1 MNKDKKQLLN
11 EELSK
16 FNKLL
21 NYDFYDGKKSVSES
35 KFHGMNEY
43 KPEEGTDKTKLIF
56 GSQVEEAE
64 EEETNPA
71 IPEAP
76 VDDAIA
82 PEGEIAPED
91 MPDPSLDAGPPI
103 PEMGGEPTDDGIPM
117 DNTMP
122 VDDTMSA
129 DDAMG
134 DESVDLDVTELV
146 KGSQEAKASADEANA
161 KIERL
166 MDMVDQ
172 LENQLTSMSQIST
185 KIDGLEQE
193 LEKRMPTP
201 DEKVGL
207 RSMDSYPYNIK
218 LSDFWSDKQDSPYS
232 EDDDEEKDEE
242 GNYTLTNDDVDNY
255 DATQIKQSFNKNPY
269 EEEEIN

>member
-21 NYDFYDGKKSVSES
+21 NYDFYDNKKSISES
-35 KFHGMNEY
+35 SFHGLNEY
-43 KPEEGTDKTKLIF
+43 KPEQDEDKNKLIF

-64 EEETNPA
+64 EEETDPA
-71 IPEAP
+71 IPETPETP
-76 VDDAIA
+76 VDDAAA

-103 PEMGGEPTDDGIPM
+103 PEMGSEPADE
-117 DNTMP
+117 TMP
-122 VDDTMSA
+122 VDDT
-129 DDAMG
+129 MG

-166 MDMVDQ
+166 MTMVDQ
-172 LENQLTSMSQIST
+172 LENQLTTMAQIST

-193 LEKRMPTP
+193 LEKRIPTP

-218 LSDFWSDKQDSPYS
+218 LSDFWNDKKDSPYS
-232 EDDDEEKDEE
+232 DNDEEKDEE
-242 GNYTLTNDDVDNY
+242 GNYVLTNDDIDNY
-255 DATQIKQSFNKNPY
+255 DANEIKQSFNKNPY
-269 EEEEIN
+269 EEEEID

>member
-35 KFHGMNEY
+35 RFHGVNEFRAGEDTE
-43 KPEEGTDKTKLIF
+43 KPILY
-56 GSQVEEAE
+56 GSEIQSEAD
-64 EEETNPA
+64 EEETDPA
-71 IPEAP
+71 IPETP
-76 VDDAIA
+76 VDDAVS
-82 PEGEIAPED
+82 PESEIAPED

-103 PEMGGEPTDDGIPM
+103 PEMGNEPTDADIPM
-117 DNTMP
+117 DDTMP
-122 VDDTMSA
+122 VDDG
-129 DDAMG
+129 MG

-218 LSDFWSDKQDSPYS
+218 LSDFWNDKQDSPYS